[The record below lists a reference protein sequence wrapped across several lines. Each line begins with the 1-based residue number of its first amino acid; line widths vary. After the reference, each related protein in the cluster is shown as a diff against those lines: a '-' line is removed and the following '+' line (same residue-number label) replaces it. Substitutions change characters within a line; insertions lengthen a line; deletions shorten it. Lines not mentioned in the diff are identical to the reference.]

1 MVSIGRMNTQI
12 NLRLPEKILDSVKKT
27 ADKEGFGTVQEY
39 IKEVLRAK
47 LFETV
52 SSKEIKLVRSLI
64 ALSEKNKLY
73 GTEKDLFEKLK
84 SNV

>member
-12 NLRLPEKILDSVKKT
+12 NLRLPEKMLVSAKKK
-27 ADKEGFGTVQEY
+27 ADREGYGTVQEY
-39 IKEVLRAK
+39 IKEVLRTE
-47 LFETV
+47 LFETI

-64 ALSEKNKLY
+64 TLSEKNKLY
-73 GTEKDLFEKLK
+73 GSEKDLFDKLK

>member
-12 NLRLPEKILDSVKKT
+12 NLRLPEKILISAKKR

-39 IKEVLRAK
+39 IKEVLRTE
-47 LFETV
+47 LFENV
-52 SSKEIKLVRSLI
+52 SSKEIKLVRNLI
-64 ALSEKNKLY
+64 SLSEKNKLY
-73 GTEKDLFEKLK
+73 GTEKDLFDKLK